1 LDIDRVFRS
10 FAKLARDSMVPGAQI
25 AILHNGRCQTAEFG
39 VAARGGPGITRDCKF
54 PIGSVSKT
62 FTATLAM
69 ALVSDGDLELDEPV
83 VGYLPELRAT
93 LRGPGADLTLRH
105 LLSHTGGLASDPDEV
120 RTTSTR
126 RHISECFRKLDRLHR
141 PGAGFSYSNL
151 GYVLAGHLIEMA
163 TGMTWWDAIDAV
175 VCRPLGIA
183 PHFVVAPAG
192 APRAG
197 RPIVA
202 GHSVNPLGGRVRPV
216 GQSLAMTDAPAGAVA
231 ASAADLIEL
240 ARLHTAR
247 ERPCQPISAPR
258 LREMRTPVAGAEPFG
273 MADGWGLGLAM
284 YRNGNT
290 TWLGHD
296 GNGDGTACQLR
307 FSPDRGSAVALT
319 TNGGTGFAM
328 WQRLAGELAAAGLPV
343 GSYRGG
349 RVLARVIAPSREL
362 LGRYVNGET
371 EYLVTM
377 LDRGRMRLSV
387 DGQPFA
393 ELTLHDGL
401 VFTMRDFETGDTD
414 QIGRFLK
421 DPGTGAPGWLQLG
434 GRLARKRELAR
445 AVA

>member
-1 LDIDRVFRS
+1 MDIDRVFRS
-10 FAKLARDSMVPGAQI
+10 FAKLARESMVPGAQL
-25 AILHNGRCQTAEFG
+25 AILYEGRCQTAEFG
-39 VAARGGPGITRDCKF
+39 VADRPGGPGITSDSKF
-54 PIGSVSKT
+54 PIGSVSKI

-83 VGYLPELRAT
+83 VDYLPELGAT
-93 LRGPGADLTLRH
+93 MKGADLTLRH
-105 LLSHTGGLASDPDEV
+105 LLSHTGGLASDPDEA
-120 RTTSTR
+120 RTTSR
-126 RHISECFRKLDRLHR
+126 RLHISECWRKLDRLHR
-141 PGAGFSYSNL
+141 PGAAFSYSNL
-151 GYVLAGHLIEMA
+151 GYVLAGHLIEVV
-163 TGMTWWDAIDAV
+163 TGMTWWEAVEAV

-192 APRAG
+192 APRRG
-197 RPIVA
+197 RPVVT
-202 GHSVNPLGGRVRPV
+202 GHSVNPRLRRVRPV
-216 GQSLAMTDAPAGAVA
+216 GQSLAMVDAPAGAVA

-247 ERPCQPISAPR
+247 ERPNRLVSEPL

-284 YRNGNT
+284 YRGGST

-307 FSPDRGSAVALT
+307 ISPDLGAAVALT
-319 TNGGTGFAM
+319 TNGSTGFAM

-343 GSYRGG
+343 GDYGGVRGLT
-349 RVLARVIAPSREL
+349 RTILPSREL
-362 LGRYVNGET
+362 LGRYVNGDT

-377 LDRGRMRLSV
+377 VDRGRMHLSV
-387 DGQPFA
+387 DGEPFA

-401 VFTMRDFETGDTD
+401 VFAMRDFETGATN
-414 QIGRFLK
+414 QTGRFLT
-421 DPGTGAPGWLQLG
+421 DPRTGAPGWLQIG
-434 GRLARKRELAR
+434 GRLARKRDRSR